1 MLLAAFMAVTSV
13 GWVHAESVVTST
25 GGKLTKAILPKECKK
40 TDLETNVSCFANGN
54 PVRIYQGS
62 DGFMVVEAKL
72 SDGQVDTLKFLPGKF
87 SVYGG
92 CLGNPVNGNTSITLE
107 SGQVFNLFGGGM
119 YTNNSSNM
127 PAGSGSTNADV
138 SGIASINVTG
148 GSVTNLL
155 VGGGRYYAKTNAV
168 DINISTKEAI
178 ATIYVGGYDQ
188 GGTTNTLETSL
199 DASVNGVKSVKLT
212 MNGGEITE
220 GIGCGGGQGYTY
232 TGISDITL
240 KDVKVGAFYGVLS
253 NGRADN
259 ITATVTNCTFAA
271 LTQWYEFA
279 SVNRGTASNI
289 DFTFDGCSFNDLD
302 KINACLGPV
311 NGWADSDTNG
321 KVIPCVT
328 GKATFKFVNSKTATP
343 VMQIGQGLETANIDL
358 IGAKATVKKFYKKT
372 DSSDPND
379 IISSFTIGEKKVWNF
394 YGGLLTEE
402 GVTLTQAGEGANKA
416 VLNNMFFA
424 NGQDIKIEARSI
436 GEGVKIGTEEYDKT
450 LQVYGGGFDPD
461 VKIVNTSISLVGGS
475 LLSIY
480 GGGKETTVGN
490 TKVIVNGGFVYNLI
504 GGGRGTNSKSAPYV
518 YADVEGKTEIQIDG
532 GTVDYLIPGG
542 YECARSN
549 TVDVKIKG
557 LSTKIGN
564 ALCGGYAPVSMA
576 GQTINTLYDES
587 ANRVASTTFEMTNGT
602 IYGYMFVG
610 GGYSYSYL
618 KEVNATFD
626 GVTLNKGLLGT
637 GSNGRSDLVTINA
650 KNCKFEKASGQTA
663 VIEIAPLNRGIVK
676 KATMTFDNC
685 TFPTSTSDYYCY
697 LGATY
702 KYDGKSKVELGDV
715 TMTFNGG
722 TNVPDVG
729 ISSGLETANVT
740 LNGAKASVAPFAS
753 NSNTNVTAFT
763 IGTGKTWNL
772 NSGLTIAQD
781 CKLENK
787 GTLNVAKEN
796 IMDAIAVGGTLMA
809 DSAMATTA
817 DVLTEMNKASD
828 KKELKNNNFSI
839 ECKDGV
845 IASNETV
852 AKELLKAGKVVMVL
866 SFSENTYSIAS
877 FQKTLAKI
885 TNLPDS
891 VVFGTAPITL
901 AFNLPGTEVSISG
914 STSDIVEL
922 KDGVLTIKKPGTVTF
937 DLKVVKDTNG
947 DGVIDDK
954 DKKDENFEYDED
966 AANTQIL
973 KVNKRKVTLTKGL
986 EATTKVYDGNTNI
999 TLTKGETLTFS
1010 GKLGTDATGLDLAAN
1025 PTGKLTDANAGE
1037 NKEVIVTA
1045 ALAAANG
1052 SDSTAYYELAP
1063 ITFVKAKV
1071 TPKAA
1076 TVTATAASRDYG
1088 VENPEFTATTT
1099 DLVTG
1104 DKLDGILKF
1113 TCTATKESLA
1123 NTYDIVPYGLTSDNY
1138 TITFTKGTLT
1148 VNAVNPVIEMV
1159 EAKTVLKSDNSA
1171 KEIQLKAK
1179 LIHAGGA
1186 KEITS
1191 VKFVQGSTDVTATLD
1206 NGYYTGKFDVSA
1218 GTTYSVKASA
1228 TADSKTGE
1236 SKAISIVVDALTP
1249 QVVSFGA
1256 SVLPTMVYGN
1266 EMTLSAMSDQTAAT
1280 GDYTYSV
1287 AEGDPA
1293 IIADG
1298 KLKATKVGKV
1308 TLTVSRAA
1316 DVAHSAAVATQTIEI
1331 MPKPITVTV
1340 GAIEKVYDG
1349 TTAIETL
1356 PTFTLTGASDDVSVK
1371 TSGLTLSFA
1380 SKNAGESVKVLMP
1393 ELTLTGDNA
1402 ANYTLI
1408 QPKNVTGKITKAPLT
1423 VQVKDV
1429 TRMWNQRYT
1438 KYEFEATGL
1447 VNDETLSN
1455 VYSGVFNVTE
1465 DGSVLNLNMPG
1476 ACPNYAITTVPGTL
1490 TVELGTPKAVVYGTS
1505 DAKKA
1510 MIVDEAG
1517 YTGLKASEV
1526 GEDGYAN
1533 ILDASGK
1540 VIGQS
1545 LNKISTPATTTTS
1558 FKAPMQTKAAVANW
1572 NQETFEG
1579 IPYGTSYEVTKL
1591 DGTWTYESTN
1601 TNVLTISTKTE
1612 GNIVCTPVA
1621 TGKATVL
1628 AISSSEV
1635 KILNLEVSPAKLT
1648 VSAAGMDKTYD
1659 GTSLATGTLKL
1670 TGAEGK
1676 DVALDLSGITFNFA
1690 DKAAGE
1696 GKIITPS
1703 QSLILIGSEANNY
1716 VLEGTLT
1723 GKINQ
1728 KEVTVGTP
1736 LSAYY
1741 NGKNVMELTDYT
1753 SNDRISGDIVPIRV
1767 NFDASTAGEQAI
1779 TELKMGTTGDAANY
1793 KLADSK
1799 PTNGNI
1805 LKSTVVAELP
1815 ANASS
1820 VSNLKSNIKL
1830 TIRETGETVAS
1841 SAIAFNPTITSEGS
1855 GSNTVYYVNGGE
1867 TVNYSVVYDKNQL
1880 GYTAAPTPPSG
1891 GGDEGDETVTISL
1904 DATTKTLPR
1913 NEEFVLK
1920 ATVSPSDKTVTW
1932 SSSDP
1937 TIASVTANGNSA
1949 TVKALKVGTATIT
1962 AKIGDVTAT
1971 CEVTVDFAT
1980 GLEEALANTQVYAK
1994 QGSIY
1999 VNPIQPLQLTI
2010 VNMLG
2015 KTVYN
2020 ARISSYAQIPVA
2032 NGIYIVK
2039 LTNAGNTIVT
2049 KVNVY

>member
-13 GWVHAESVVTST
+13 GWVHAQENATQSAN
-25 GGKLTKAILPKECKK
+25 GKLTAEDVG
-40 TDLETNVSCFANGN
+40 TGNDLRKYVYANGN
-54 PVRIYQGS
+54 PITITAKGEKGVTIKSGEEDILEYENGAIVILFGGKKNTSVETSTITMESGILRNLYGGGYGELSQNGGEKSADVKGSTTITIKGGTIDNILAAGGLYYAKSKDVVIEVSGNASVAYPFMGGVESGSTKKNTIETTYENSVNSVESTKFSMTGGKVTGYIGCGGGQGYSYSKKTEVTLDGVEIPTLYGIASNGRSDKVTVKAIRCKIVTEFSAINRGRVGVLDMIFDGCEFGDKVEGFLGATEGWANSDTKTTEIPQVLESVSCTIVNTKKGAPIVRIGQGLDAANVNLIGAKAYNKPFKDKTTGTGGTTFNS
-62 DGFMVVEAKL
+62 FNIGKDKVWNFYNGLLTEDATLTLDQTAGHKAVLNNMFFADGKAITIEVRGESKEGVKIGNEEY
-72 SDGQVDTLKFLPGKF
+72 DETLQ
-87 SVYGG
+87 VYGG
-92 CLGNPVNGNTSITLE
+92 SYKKDINESTSITMT
-107 SGQVFNLFGGGM
+107 GGTVKNLFGGG
-119 YTNNSSNM
+119 YGSNKNENDNL
-127 PAGSGSTNADV
+127 SADV
-138 SGIASINVTG
+138 KDVSIKITG
-148 GSVTNLL
+148 GTVSNLL
-155 VGGGRYYAKTNAV
+155 EGGGKYKSKSENV
-168 DINISTKEAI
+168 VIDISGADTKI
-178 ATIYVGGYDQ
+178 ATLYAGGYDA
-188 GGTTNTLETSL
+188 GLTTNTLETPL
-199 DASVNGVKSVKLT
+199 AESVNGVQTVKLT
-212 MNGGEITE
+212 MTGGEITE
-220 GIGCGGGQGYTY
+220 GIGCGGGQGYTR
-232 TGISDITL
+232 TGKSTVTL
-240 KDVKVGAFYGVLS
+240 TNVKIAAFYGVLA
-253 NGRADN
+253 NGRADD
-259 ITATVTNCTFAA
+259 IEATVTNCTFAKNGDY
-271 LTQWYEFA
+271 YEFA
-279 SVNRGTASNI
+279 SVNRGTVENI
-289 DFTFDGCSFNDLD
+289 TCTFDGCTFNNLD
-302 KINACLGPV
+302 NINACLGPV
-311 NGWADSDTNG
+311 NGWADSDTDG
-321 KVIPCVT
+321 KIIPCVT
-328 GKATFKFVNSKTATP
+328 GKAIFKFVNSKTATP
-343 VMQIGQGLETANIDL
+343 VMQIGQGLESADIEL
-358 IGAKATVKKFYKKT
+358 IGAKAKVTTFKK
-372 DSSDPND
+372 N
-379 IISSFTIGEKKVWNF
+379 E
-394 YGGLLTEE
+394 
-402 GVTLTQAGEGANKA
+402 
-416 VLNNMFFA
+416 
-424 NGQDIKIEARSI
+424 
-436 GEGVKIGTEEYDKT
+436 
-450 LQVYGGGFDPD
+450 
-461 VKIVNTSISLVGGS
+461 
-475 LLSIY
+475 
-480 GGGKETTVGN
+480 
-490 TKVIVNGGFVYNLI
+490 
-504 GGGRGTNSKSAPYV
+504 
-518 YADVEGKTEIQIDG
+518 
-532 GTVDYLIPGG
+532 
-542 YECARSN
+542 
-549 TVDVKIKG
+549 
-557 LSTKIGN
+557 
-564 ALCGGYAPVSMA
+564 
-576 GQTINTLYDES
+576 
-587 ANRVASTTFEMTNGT
+587 STTISTFE
-602 IYGYMFVG
+602 
-610 GGYSYSYL
+610 L
-618 KEVNATFD
+618 
-626 GVTLNKGLLGT
+626 
-637 GSNGRSDLVTINA
+637 
-650 KNCKFEKASGQTA
+650 
-663 VIEIAPLNRGIVK
+663 
-676 KATMTFDNC
+676 
-685 TFPTSTSDYYCY
+685 
-697 LGATY
+697 
-702 KYDGKSKVELGDV
+702 
-715 TMTFNGG
+715 
-722 TNVPDVG
+722 
-729 ISSGLETANVT
+729 
-740 LNGAKASVAPFAS
+740 
-753 NSNTNVTAFT
+753 
-763 IGTGKTWNL
+763 GTGKTWSL
-772 NSGLTIAQD
+772 NEGLTVSAD
-781 CKLENK
+781 ATLTNN

-901 AFNLPGTEVSISG
+901 AFNLPGTEVSING
-914 STSDIVEL
+914 NTSEVVEL

-937 DLKVVKDTNG
+937 NLKVVKDTNG
-947 DGVIDDK
+947 DGIIDDK
-954 DKKDENFEYDED
+954 DKKDGNFEYDED

-973 KVNKRKVTLTKGL
+973 KVTKRKVTLTEGL
-986 EATTKVYDGNTNI
+986 AATEKTYDGNTSI
-999 TLTKGETLTFS
+999 TLTKSTLVFS

-1045 ALAAANG
+1045 ALAAGN
-1052 SDSTAYYELAP
+1052 SYDSTAYYELAP

-1099 DLVTG
+1099 GLVTD

-1113 TCTATKESLA
+1113 TCTATKDSLA
-1123 NTYDIVPYGLTSDNY
+1123 KTYDIVPYGLTSDNY

-1186 KEITS
+1186 NKITS
-1191 VKFVQGSTDVTATLD
+1191 VKFVQGNTDVTATLGTD
-1206 NGYYTGKFDVSA
+1206 GFYTGKFDVSA

-1228 TADSKTGE
+1228 TAGSNTGD

-1293 IIADG
+1293 TIADG

-1340 GAIEKVYDG
+1340 GVIEKVYDG
-1349 TTAIETL
+1349 TAAIKTL

-1371 TSGLTLSFA
+1371 TEGLTLSFA

-1402 ANYTLI
+1402 ANYILI

-1423 VQVKDV
+1423 VTVKDV

-1490 TVELGTPKAVVYGTS
+1490 TINKGTPVAVVYGS
-1505 DAKKA
+1505 SSNIQA
-1510 MIVDEAG
+1510 MVVDSAG
-1517 YTGLKASEV
+1517 YGKDELTLNAPAEGTGFAT
-1526 GEDGYAN
+1526 
-1533 ILDASGK
+1533 
-1540 VIGQS
+1540 
-1545 LNKISTPATTTTS
+1545 ISAGGTTFRSFNEISVTPAVTTYS
-1558 FKAPMQTKAAVANW
+1558 MPQTKAAGDW
-1572 NQETFEG
+1572 DDTRFGSQT
-1579 IPYGTSYEVTKL
+1579 YGTSFNVAKE
-1591 DGTWTYESTN
+1591 DNFTYMSTN
-1601 TNVLTISTKTE
+1601 TNVLTLKIDGSDV
-1612 GNIVCTPVA
+1612 VCTPVG
-1621 TGKATVL
+1621 TGKATIV
-1628 AISSSEV
+1628 AVGAASTKIKNIEV
-1635 KILNLEVSPAKLT
+1635 KPVTLT
-1648 VSAAGMDKTYD
+1648 VTTSDMKKTYD
-1659 GTSLATGTLKL
+1659 GTTLASGTLTL
-1670 TGAEGK
+1670 SNEANGK

-1690 DKAAGE
+1690 DKAAGDN
-1696 GKIITPS
+1696 KTITPS

-1716 VLEGTLT
+1716 ALEGTLT
-1723 GKINQ
+1723 GNIEQ

-1753 SNDRISGDIVPIRV
+1753 SNDRISGDIVPIKV
-1767 NFDASTAGEQAI
+1767 TFGAATVGEQTVTLA
-1779 TELKMGTTGDAANY
+1779 MGTTGDAKNY
-1793 KLADSK
+1793 KLASMSQPEK
-1799 PTNGNI
+1799 GNI

-1815 ANASS
+1815 ATASS
-1820 VSNLKSNIKL
+1820 ASNLKSNIKL
-1830 TIRETGETVAS
+1830 TIRETGETITS
-1841 SAIAFNPTITSEGS
+1841 SAIAFNPTVTSEGS

-1867 TVNYSVVYDKNQL
+1867 TDNYSVVYDKNQL
-1880 GYTAAPTPPSG
+1880 GYKAAPTPPAG

-1913 NEEFVLK
+1913 TEEFVLK

-2020 ARISSYAQIPVA
+2020 ARISSYAQIPVT

>member
-1 MLLAAFMAVTSV
+1 MKKRLLMLLAAFMAVTSV
-13 GWVHAESVVTST
+13 GWVHAQDGPTITTDLTVAQKGRAIVFGITTKKGNAGDINVRASLTAENNAFDTWDSYYYEPNGGNPGWVKWNPKNDGFGPAEGFSLMDATSYIKVVPKETGTFSYTLKVTKVDGTEVTSMPCELEVKDEPVSPVASIGDT
-25 GGKLTKAILPKECKK
+25 DYASLPTAVLFAEKDNTISLTAGDFVLSPQLVIDKPITLLGVAQNDGKPLTNLKADANANWPKKQDGKTIENKTANLVSIEGAAEGNVFLRNIRVMSSQASGINAQSKMTTNLHNVALEANANAGLLVHSAVIGEGLVTINNGWGGVNVGTDGTPVYSPKFTFDPDCSFAEQSKIWSEDTTSDPSTLVEGPNGWTSYVGVQGSSSKEMRYWTNSKLT
-40 TDLETNVSCFANGN
+40 LEGNTVFANGN
-54 PVRIYQGS
+54 PVTIKKAAVEGEVIVSVTDDAS
-62 DGFMVVEAKL
+62 DFI
-72 SDGQVDTLKFLPGKF
+72 QLKSEGAT
-87 SVYGG
+87 VYGG
-92 CLGNPVNGNTSITLE
+92 AKNKTVQSSTITMESGTIKRIYGGGYGSTAQQTANVNGTATIQIKGGTITEL
-107 SGQVFNLFGGGM
+107 LCGGG
-119 YTNNSSNM
+119 
-127 PAGSGSTNADV
+127 DQF
-138 SGIASINVTG
+138 
-148 GSVTNLL
+148 
-155 VGGGRYYAKTNAV
+155 AKTNVV
-168 DINISTKEAI
+168 DINVSGNQTKVQCIYAGGFANPAQKTPVTVWNDAVCGTKDVKITISE
-178 ATIYVGGYDQ
+178 
-188 GGTTNTLETSL
+188 
-199 DASVNGVKSVKLT
+199 GVELP
-212 MNGGEITE
+212 E
-220 GIGCGGGQGYTY
+220 GLGCGGGQGYTY
-232 TGISDITL
+232 TGTSKVTIT
-240 KDVKVGAFYGVLS
+240 GAKLGSFYGTLS
-253 NGRADN
+253 NGYADE
-259 ITATVTNCTFAA
+259 IEATLKNCVFSKVGNY
-271 LTQWYEFA
+271 YEMGA
-279 SVNRGTASNI
+279 INRGQIRTGS
-289 DFTFDGCSFNDLD
+289 FTFDGCTFNNLENL
-302 KINACLGPV
+302 KASLGAV
-311 NGWADSDTNG
+311 DGWADSDTNG
-321 KVIPCVT
+321 KPVPTVLE
-328 GKATFKFVNSKTATP
+328 GVVFKFVNSTNNQNP
-343 VMQIGQGLETANIDL
+343 VMMIGQGLANANIEL
-358 IGAKATVKKFYKKT
+358 TGTKASLKKFRDGT
-372 DSSDPND
+372 AVSEGTSD
-379 IISSFTIGEKKVWNF
+379 
-394 YGGLLTEE
+394 
-402 GVTLTQAGEGANKA
+402 
-416 VLNNMFFA
+416 FA
-424 NGQDIKIEARSI
+424 IAS
-436 GEGVKIGTEEYDKT
+436 
-450 LQVYGGGFDPD
+450 
-461 VKIVNTSISLVGGS
+461 
-475 LLSIY
+475 
-480 GGGKETTVGN
+480 
-490 TKVIVNGGFVYNLI
+490 
-504 GGGRGTNSKSAPYV
+504 
-518 YADVEGKTEIQIDG
+518 GKTW
-532 GTVDYLIPGG
+532 
-542 YECARSN
+542 SFN
-549 TVDVKIKG
+549 SG
-557 LSTKIGN
+557 L
-564 ALCGGYAPVSMA
+564 
-576 GQTINTLYDES
+576 E
-587 ANRVASTTFEMTNGT
+587 
-602 IYGYMFVG
+602 
-610 GGYSYSYL
+610 
-618 KEVNATFD
+618 
-626 GVTLNKGLLGT
+626 LGT
-637 GSNGRSDLVTINA
+637 GEEAATLVNNGKLNLPLSDIMT
-650 KNCKFEKASGQTA
+650 
-663 VIEIAPLNRGIVK
+663 GI
-676 KATMTFDNC
+676 DLC
-685 TFPTSTSDYYCY
+685 
-697 LGATY
+697 
-702 KYDGKSKVELGDV
+702 
-715 TMTFNGG
+715 
-722 TNVPDVG
+722 
-729 ISSGLETANVT
+729 
-740 LNGAKASVAPFAS
+740 
-753 NSNTNVTAFT
+753 
-763 IGTGKTWNL
+763 
-772 NSGLTIAQD
+772 
-781 CKLENK
+781 
-787 GTLNVAKEN
+787 
-796 IMDAIAVGGTLMA
+796 GGTLMPDSATVVA
-809 DSAMATTA
+809 DS
-817 DVLTEMNKASD
+817 VIVSMNKASD
-828 KKELKNNNFSI
+828 KKDLKEKDFSI

-891 VVFGTAPITL
+891 VVFGTVPITL
-901 AFNLPGTEVSISG
+901 AFNLPGTEVLING
-914 STSDIVEL
+914 NTSEVVEL

-937 DLKVVKDTNG
+937 DLKVKKDTNN
-947 DGVIDDK
+947 DGKIDGNDK
-954 DKKDENFEYDED
+954 DSDGNFTYDED

-1025 PTGKLTDANAGE
+1025 PTGKLIDANAGE

-1099 DLVTG
+1099 GLVG
-1104 DKLDGILKF
+1104 DDKLDGILKF
-1113 TCTATKESLA
+1113 TCTATKDSLA
-1123 NTYDIVPYGLTSDNY
+1123 KTYDIVPYGLTSDNY
-1138 TITFTKGTLT
+1138 TISFTSAKLT

-1191 VKFVQGSTDVTATLD
+1191 VKFVQGSTDVAATLD
-1206 NGYYTGKFDVSA
+1206 SGYYTGKFDVSS

-1228 TADSKTGE
+1228 TAGSNTGE

-1293 IIADG
+1293 TIADG

-1349 TTAIETL
+1349 TAAIEKL

-1371 TSGLTLSFA
+1371 TEGLTLSFA

-1393 ELTLTGDNA
+1393 ELTLTGTNA

-1423 VQVKDV
+1423 VKVKDV

-1517 YTGLKASEV
+1517 YTGLKTSEV

-1545 LNKISTPATTTTS
+1545 LNKISTSAVTTS
-1558 FKAPMQTKAAVANW
+1558 SIKAPMQTKAAVAGDW
-1572 NQETFEG
+1572 NQETFKG
-1579 IPYGTSYEVTKL
+1579 ISYGTPYEVTKL
-1591 DGTWTYESTN
+1591 ENTWTYESTN
-1601 TNVLTISTKTE
+1601 TNVLTISTNTE

-1635 KILNLEVSPAKLT
+1635 KILNLEVAPAKLT
-1648 VSAAGMDKTYD
+1648 VSTSDMNKTYD
-1659 GTSLATGTLKL
+1659 GTTLASGTLTL
-1670 TGAEGK
+1670 SNEANGK

-1690 DKAAGE
+1690 DKAAGDN
-1696 GKIITPS
+1696 KIITPS

-1716 VLEGTLT
+1716 VLEVTLT

-1767 NFDASTAGEQAI
+1767 TFGAATAGEQTI
-1779 TELKMGTTGDAANY
+1779 KELEMGTTGDAANY

-2020 ARISSYAQIPVA
+2020 ARISSYAQIPVT